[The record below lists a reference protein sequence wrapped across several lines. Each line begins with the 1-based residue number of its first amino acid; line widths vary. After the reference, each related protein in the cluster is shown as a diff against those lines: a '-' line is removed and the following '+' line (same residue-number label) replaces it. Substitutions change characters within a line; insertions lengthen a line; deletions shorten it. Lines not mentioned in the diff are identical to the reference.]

1 MAFVDKNLACRD
13 CGQEFAFTAGEQ
25 EFYLSRGLRNEPS
38 RCPTCRTARR
48 AQRGAG
54 TGQGGER
61 QMFPAVCASC
71 GADTQVPF
79 EPRQERP
86 VYCTACYSRTRTSR

>member
-13 CGQEFAFTAGEQ
+13 CGQQFTFTAGEQ

-38 RCPTCRTARR
+38 RCPTCRASRRQSRTTGTAQ
-48 AQRGAG
+48 A
-54 TGQGGER
+54 ER

-71 GADTQVPF
+71 GVDTQVPF

-86 VYCTACYSRTRTSR
+86 VYCAACYSKVRDNNK